1 MSCTNC
7 VVENIASAQRE
18 VDIDIDIDIPA
29 KFLLCGIPYT
39 CSTSIR

>member
-18 VDIDIDIDIPA
+18 VDIDIDIPA

-39 CSTSIR
+39 CSTCIR